1 MISGALFV
9 YIVPVLITTLFR
21 VIRLNH
27 AHAVGNVSAKMKLRQ
42 LQETVRSP
50 KMTNRKLAA
59 LLASAA
65 AVVWTAGFIL
75 VTVGVKVGI
84 EMLFIFTWLFMMS
97 FITFTWKNKPKPE
110 HQPPKIKQPQTQD
123 YSSFVVDSRPS
134 FLALK
139 TPT

>member
-65 AVVWTAGFIL
+65 AVLWTALFLLVNVSGKGGIWTPFIFSCLFIL
-75 VTVGVKVGI
+75 A
-84 EMLFIFTWLFMMS
+84 FISFTL
-97 FITFTWKNKPKPE
+97 KNN
-110 HQPPKIKQPQTQD
+110 
-123 YSSFVVDSRPS
+123 
-134 FLALK
+134 
-139 TPT
+139 